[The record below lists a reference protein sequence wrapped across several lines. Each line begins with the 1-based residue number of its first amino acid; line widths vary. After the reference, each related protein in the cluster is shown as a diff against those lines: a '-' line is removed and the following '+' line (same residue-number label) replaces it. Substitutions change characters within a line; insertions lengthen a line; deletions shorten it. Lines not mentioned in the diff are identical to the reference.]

1 MRKAAGIILIA
12 LSVYFICSLI
22 ATLVVFGIDF
32 LLAPFFIPSPQGFI
46 AAVVILGSVALAAF
60 YITCGI
66 FCLRRKY
73 WRVCLASAS
82 FAVLFSVWGL
92 GGSVLSSNI
101 LMGSIPWGMLV
112 AEVIAVIFIV
122 RTKKEWQETSDSVG
136 GKVSYGGEGP
146 SLSRTRGEVGNRM
159 RKAAGILMII
169 PGAYYVVG
177 PVVFLIQHAIHTD
190 EVGFSMFLMICGAF
204 MVTGG
209 IFCVKKKYWR
219 LCLASA
225 SLAIVIAMYMRF
237 TDRFN
242 SIRLLEF
249 LLFFLG
255 SLSIVFVYVTRKE
268 WIKFKGESV

>member
-12 LSVYFICSLI
+12 LGVLFLWFLI
-22 ATLVVFGIDF
+22 DVLLVFGIGF
-32 LLAPFFIPSPQGFI
+32 LLAPFLPIGMQAV
-46 AAVVILGSVALAAF
+46 AAAFVVLGSIIPAAF
-60 YITCGI
+60 YVTGGI

-82 FAVLFSVWGL
+82 FAVLLSVWNLRGPL
-92 GGSVLSSNI
+92 LSSNI
-101 LMGSIPWGMLV
+101 LMGSIPWVMLV

-122 RTKKEWQETSDSVG
+122 RTKKEWQEISDSVD

-146 SLSRTRGEVGNRM
+146 SLPRTRGEVGNRM

-169 PGAYYVVG
+169 PGAYFMVGSVVL
-177 PVVFLIQHAIHTD
+177 LIQHAIHTD
-190 EVGFSMFLMICGAF
+190 GVGFDMFLMICGAF

-237 TDRFN
+237 TGRSN
-242 SIRLLEF
+242 SIHLLEF
-249 LLFFLG
+249 LLFAFG
-255 SLSIVFVYVTRKE
+255 SLSIIFVYVTRKE